1 MPVWSP
7 KGDEIAFV
15 TWDEK
20 DGGAIYKA
28 SLNSKNKVQK
38 LTNENGVYSYPVWN
52 NIGDRIVFVKANGN
66 DFDNYGS
73 LGVDSKL
80 MWISSKG
87 GLNNF
92 IDKTKGRSNPHFI
105 KTSERIF
112 LSSRSNGLSSIRW
125 DGTDEKKILKVT
137 GISVYGTPGRKSPAL
152 VCNIHYKI
160 S

>member
-52 NIGDRIVFVKANGN
+52 NLDDATIKGII
-66 DFDNYGS
+66 YPS
-73 LGVDSKL
+73 LDPSIFEVRFPNQD
-80 MWISSKG
+80 IKG
-87 GLNNF
+87 
-92 IDKTKGRSNPHFI
+92 
-105 KTSERIF
+105 
-112 LSSRSNGLSSIRW
+112 
-125 DGTDEKKILKVT
+125 KIT
-137 GISVYGTPGRKSPAL
+137 QY
-152 VCNIHYKI
+152 
-160 S
+160 